1 MMACV
6 RLTGRL
12 LPVAAVC
19 AALTAGMAEE
29 KRAIQL
35 KLESVPTGKLV
46 AGSSSLPLA
55 LPNQVLAEEGNV
67 IAVEEGF
74 NNGTATLAGRS
85 IVFRKEVA
93 GAGCAVNF
101 VFPEAGLPAEGEM
114 VLEGELLF
122 DTKDQKGNVSVYF
135 RDAEKNMVFYL
146 QSGAGGA
153 LMARTGTGASQQL
166 STSFD
171 MEGPVVLKIAL
182 NFAGRTASI
191 WVNSQKVAEELPLPE
206 AEGVKSVGINA
217 VSGGNRR
224 IFALK
229 SLTLVTR

>member
-1 MMACV
+1 M
-6 RLTGRL
+6 GRV
-12 LPVAAVC
+12 LPVVALC
-19 AALTAGMAEE
+19 AGLTAGRAEE

-35 KLESVPTGKLV
+35 KLESVPAGKLV

-55 LPNQVLAEEGNV
+55 LPNQVSAEEGNV
-67 IAVEEGF
+67 VAVEEGF
-74 NNGTATLAGRS
+74 SNGTTTWAGRS

-93 GAGCAVNF
+93 GAGCAANF
-101 VFPEAGLPAEGEM
+101 VFPEGGLPAEGEM

-135 RDAEKNMVFYL
+135 RDAGKNMVFYL

-153 LMARTGTGASQQL
+153 LTVRTGEGASQQL

-171 MEGPVVLKIAL
+171 MEKPVVLKIAL
-182 NFAGRTASI
+182 NFTGRTASI